1 MADEISDLL
10 LVCIQMCVG
19 ASPLLVCSEIQLW
32 TRGDRAEKSRLL
44 RRHSSAVLE
53 RVKEDGAEA
62 LGTRHGMRV
71 STPRHSIDSVRR

>member
-1 MADEISDLL
+1 MADEMSDLL

-32 TRGDRAEKSRLL
+32 TRNLG
-44 RRHSSAVLE
+44 SSAGIQAPSWLE

-62 LGTRHGMRV
+62 LRTRHGMRM